1 MTPPDPVAQVV
12 DDFDPDWLAVR
23 EPADHDARHSGLATA
38 LATALAAALR
48 PTDGEVVIH
57 DLGSGTGSLARW
69 LAPRL
74 PGPQRWV
81 LHDRDPALLALA
93 RERTAGL
100 VAADG
105 SPVRVGTAVTDLT
118 ALRAADLTGAAAVT
132 ASALLDLFTAAEADA
147 LAATCAAAGAPVLWT
162 LSVTGAVELDPPDP
176 LDGPITTAFNDHQ
189 RRSGPDGALLGP
201 DAPQVVAEALRRHG
215 MQVRASDSPW
225 RLGAPHA
232 GLLAEWLR
240 GRVDAAVEQDPAL
253 AAEGPRWLRDRLA
266 AVAAGRLSATVGH
279 RDLFAVP
286 AGRAPGGAPEIGRAG
301 ITTGSGDAG
310 YEPAGLQQAGPVEA
324 ST

>member
-1 MTPPDPVAQVV
+1 MTPPDPTAQVV

-23 EPADHDARHSGLATA
+23 EPADHDARDP
-38 LATALAAALR
+38 ALAAALGTSLR
-48 PTDGEVVIH
+48 PVDGEVVLH

-100 VAADG
+100 AAADG
-105 SPVRVGTAVTDLT
+105 SPVRVETAVTDLT
-118 ALRAADLTGAAAVT
+118 ALRVADLTGAAAVT

-201 DAPQVVAEALRRHG
+201 EAPEVVAEALRRHG
-215 MQVRASDSPW
+215 MTVHAAESPW
-225 RLGAPHA
+225 RLGPAHA

-253 AAEGPRWLRDRLA
+253 AAEAPRWLADRLA
-266 AVAAGRLSATVGH
+266 AVDAGRLTAAVGH
-279 RDLFAVP
+279 RDLLAVP
-286 AGRAPGGAPEIGRAG
+286 DRRAPGGAGAG
-301 ITTGSGDAG
+301 NTTGSGDAG
-310 YEPAGLQQAGPVEA
+310 HQPAGLRKAGPVEA